1 MMMVSIKKIL
11 LFLLISFTPITMTN
25 AHAFDAPVSFEKNCS
40 SCHTIGGGDDVGPD
54 LKGVT
59 ERRTKEWMI
68 PFIQSSQTVIGK
80 GDPVAR
86 DLFNKFKQK
95 KMPDQDLSPDEVM
108 AILEFIKSGGS
119 GSTPRDS
126 KPASSAT
133 PADIALGKDLFLG
146 KVRLKNE
153 APSCISCH
161 GAGGVGLLG
170 GGTLALD
177 LTQVYSKYEDKG
189 LSKSLSKPGFRVM
202 KEIFADKPLTD
213 DEVFALKAF
222 LYQTDQE
229 GNQSMG
235 NRKKFIFLG
244 MGACAVLLGVTD
256 FIWRKRRR
264 KSTKPWAKG

>member
-1 MMMVSIKKIL
+1 MKKCVFVFL
-11 LFLLISFTPITMTN
+11 VVPVLLITSS
-25 AHAFDAPVSFEKNCS
+25 ARAFDPPVYFEKNCS

-54 LKGVT
+54 LKGIG
-59 ERRTKEWMI
+59 ERRPKEWLV
-68 PFIQSSQTVIGK
+68 PFIQSSQSMIEK
-80 GDPVAR
+80 GDPIAKDV
-86 DLFNKFKQK
+86 FNKFKQK
-95 KMPDQDLSPDEVM
+95 KMPDQDLSPEEVE
-108 AILEFIKSGGS
+108 AILEFIKATGS
-119 GSTPRDS
+119 GAVAPASKDS

-133 PADIALGKDLFLG
+133 PAEIALGKDLFLG

-161 GAGGVGLLG
+161 AAGDAGPLRGGAF
-170 GGTLALD
+170 ALD

-189 LSKSLSKPGFRVM
+189 LSKALSKPGFRVM

-222 LYQTDQE
+222 LYEADKAGDQ
-229 GNQSMG
+229 GGGFQ
-235 NRKKFIFLG
+235 KKFIFLG
-244 MGACAVLLGVTD
+244 IGGCAIMLGITD